1 MKREAVSSGNQP
13 FRAVVVKDGA
23 IIGYG
28 PSRVILDRNPNAHAE
43 PVALWDAQ
51 RKVGTKEMPGAV
63 IYSTSRRAP
72 HARMPL
78 PLGMSS
84 ACTSGQMAQTAED
97 HGASG
102 RRGMPNRRLA
112 LTALTIGLLALG
124 PRHMAV
130 SQSPDRGRAM
140 LEAAARGDIE
150 TLKRRIAAGD
160 PLDPVNAA
168 GETPLLLAV
177 KNNLLPAALLLIDAG
192 SNINAQAANKDSPW
206 LLAGALGR
214 TEMLRHMIPKGPDFS
229 VRNRFGGNALIP
241 ACERAHVETVKLLLT
256 TKIDVN
262 HVNNLGWTCLL
273 EIVILGDG
281 GPRHVEVAKLVL
293 DASADPNIADKDG
306 VSPLA
311 HARQKGQREI
321 ARLIEAAGG
330 R

>member
-1 MKREAVSSGNQP
+1 MRTTLLVGLT
-13 FRAVVVKDGA
+13 VGLLV
-23 IIGYG
+23 IG
-28 PSRVILDRNPNAHAE
+28 PS
-43 PVALWDAQ
+43 
-51 RKVGTKEMPGAV
+51 
-63 IYSTSRRAP
+63 
-72 HARMPL
+72 
-78 PLGMSS
+78 
-84 ACTSGQMAQTAED
+84 
-97 HGASG
+97 
-102 RRGMPNRRLA
+102 
-112 LTALTIGLLALG
+112 
-124 PRHMAV
+124 HMAV
-130 SQSPDRGRAM
+130 SQNPDRGRAM
-140 LEAAARGDIE
+140 LEAAALGDVE
-150 TLKRRIAAGD
+150 TLKRRIAEGD

-177 KNNLLPAALLLIDAG
+177 KNNLQSAAVLLIDAG

-229 VRNRFGGNALIP
+229 LRNRFGGNALIP

-293 DASADPNIADKDG
+293 AAGADPNIADKDM

-311 HARQKGQREI
+311 HARQKGQQEI
-321 ARLIEAAGG
+321 ARLIEAAG
-330 R
+330 RR